1 MKKNKNRWGA
11 LLLFAAL
18 LFVSSSIYIAQ
29 SYRDFEHTLFY
40 ELILPV
46 SGLCFSVILILLGNF
61 SYPRLHDLK
70 VYFAGYLAGFLGL
83 NCFLSSGNLLSD
95 FIQNP
100 SSNYFTVILITNFL
114 NFLILPFIPSSV
126 KYKLAR
132 STVLAFLVVET
143 VVLIVMRTGN
153 NALVWVDFLKFDNI
167 TNSTFW
173 IGAAVFVAGT
183 LLSIGRLKD
192 DFYFGGL
199 TSGYLFIFSMIWSL
213 GIGDGRDE
221 STQMFLFWS
230 AQLFLILSIGI
241 HWFFKVEHRLMYD
254 PLLKIYNRDF
264 CSKIISEQSKISGGV
279 PLSVAM
285 VDIDHFKQVND
296 TYGHQVG
303 DQVLYTVA
311 QGVAG
316 SVSNHGVV
324 CRYGGEELV
333 VFFPKK
339 TSKEVVPIM
348 ESVRENIEKIKTECG
363 SKQIAVTV
371 SCGVSHRE
379 IESQSVADI
388 IEAADKALYK
398 AKHGGRNQ
406 VKIGKIVAR

>member
-316 SVSNHGVV
+316 SVSNHGV
-324 CRYGGEELV
+324 
-333 VFFPKK
+333 
-339 TSKEVVPIM
+339 
-348 ESVRENIEKIKTECG
+348 
-363 SKQIAVTV
+363 
-371 SCGVSHRE
+371 
-379 IESQSVADI
+379 
-388 IEAADKALYK
+388 
-398 AKHGGRNQ
+398 
-406 VKIGKIVAR
+406 